1 MYDKFAD
8 FTKDMERI
16 EKALSSTQKAYDD
29 AMTKLST
36 GTGNL
41 VTRAQ
46 NLQKLGVKAS
56 KQLAAST
63 TKDTNINE

>member
-1 MYDKFAD
+1 
-8 FTKDMERI
+8 
-16 EKALSSTQKAYDD
+16 
-29 AMTKLST
+29 MTKLTT

-41 VTRAQ
+41 VNRAL

-63 TKDTNINE
+63 LKESNTEE